1 MNKAIFEEITPPIL
15 LKSLRAI
22 RRAVVK
28 PLRKLNP
35 NKQDLS
41 VYWDTA
47 MANIL
52 ETWGEKNVWK
62 EIQLLL
68 ADKQGKVLD
77 IACGTGKTMQI
88 LSLYES
94 LEIHGCDI
102 SDMLINQAVK
112 RGISEDRLKVCDA
125 TNMPYGPDAFEY
137 SYSIGSLEHF
147 SLDGIQKFLSECYR
161 VTAKVSYHQIPISR
175 SGEDHGWIKTYQS
188 YHNNSVKWW
197 LEHFHQV
204 YDEVYAVDSTWEDDI
219 SVGKWF
225 VCIKN

>member
-1 MNKAIFEEITPPIL
+1 MNKTIFEEITPPIL

-62 EIQLLL
+62 EIQLVL

-88 LSLYES
+88 LSPYES

-102 SDMLINQAVK
+102 SDMLIDQAVK
-112 RGISEDRLKVCDA
+112 RGITEDRLKVCDA
-125 TNMPYGPDAFEY
+125 TNMPYEADSFDY

-147 SLDGIQKFLSECYR
+147 SLDGIQKFLSECHR

-175 SGEDHGWIKTYQS
+175 SGIDHGWIKTYQS

-204 YDEVYAVDSTWEDDI
+204 YAEVYAVDSTWEDDI